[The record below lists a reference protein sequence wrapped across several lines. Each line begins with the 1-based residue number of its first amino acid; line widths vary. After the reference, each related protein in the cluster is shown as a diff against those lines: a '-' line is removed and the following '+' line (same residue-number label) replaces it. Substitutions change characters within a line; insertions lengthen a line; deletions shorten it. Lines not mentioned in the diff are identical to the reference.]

1 MDDFRDSNPSA
12 NDELLDA
19 LARQEGIL
27 CGISCGAA
35 MVAALRLARDPAQA
49 GKTIVAVLP
58 DAGERY
64 LSGVLFDG
72 LFGDIETLQAVA

>member
-1 MDDFRDSNPSA
+1 
-12 NDELLDA
+12 
-19 LARQEGIL
+19 
-27 CGISCGAA
+27 